1 MTTTKTIESLLRSI
15 LKELKA
21 INENTKPE
29 EDSEEAK

>member
-1 MTTTKTIESLLRSI
+1 MNNSKTIEFLLRSI
-15 LKELKA
+15 LEELKA